1 VRGTWLA
8 KRLRNAPLQ
17 GREDVQAV
25 AERAGQ
31 LSAREIVDL
40 IPWFEKRSKDQGQ
53 HHLKSMLLA
62 ELVERSGD
70 RELFEPLLG
79 LLERA
84 DPTLRSHI
92 AQALPKVNHPAHH
105 ARLCHLLEHS
115 NASVRTTASQVLAEV
130 GGKTALKELGE
141 LMSRARFQ
149 GRGAAIDAVVRIAGH
164 HAIPAL
170 NRALPVASHGE
181 KLKIVRYLGEERFM
195 SGNRVSALEAL
206 AVLLEDQDEGVV
218 LGVIQSFSGLASFDE
233 WLDHVGPCLDSPRQP
248 VVLAAVRGL
257 RGYEGAPVV
266 ALLRG
271 KLKTSPKVVRLA
283 VLDTLEAMASDMV
296 LPAVVDALEDR
307 LLEVRTRAADVL
319 ARLGSSGK
327 VDIARTLLWLLRSKD
342 AEVRRQA
349 VDVIRKAKLSSDEL
363 WPRLFELLGDQDW
376 WVRERVA
383 DALIELAGPKMLP
396 HFVSLLGDPKPPVRM
411 SAVEVLRRL
420 KSPKALGALVRV
432 ATDDDDWWVRERAMA
447 AVADLGDARAAPYL
461 VRIAFEEPELRLVAV
476 DALATLGEPSTAP
489 HVAKLLKSKSADI
502 RLAALRCLE
511 QLDEHSVASQVAP
524 LADDPDPEV
533 RQQALQLARLWELE
547 DALASAGSTE
557 LSPLDSLLVSVAEQR
572 YDDLLLSPGSPPMA
586 KRMGLVVPQTDT
598 PLGSDGIEAMLVPLL
613 SAQQLG
619 DLAARRDVDF
629 SYEVEREGVRFRVNA
644 FHQLHGL
651 AAVFRVIRGELP
663 SLDDLGLPEV
673 VRRLDKLK
681 NGLVLVGG
689 PTGSGKST
697 TLAALVDAINRSSG
711 RHVITLEDPIE
722 VVHPRKRSLI
732 NQREVGTHTS
742 SYAQAL
748 RATLRQDPDVLLV
761 GELRDLPTIA
771 FAVTAAETGHL
782 VLGTVHTVS
791 ADTTLDRLINAFP
804 AGQQEQV
811 RGMLA
816 GSLRAVVCQYLL
828 PRADG
833 KGRALACEVML
844 NNDAVAN
851 LIRQGKCYQLPSVIA
866 TGKDQG
872 MQLMDNELLQL
883 YERGVIASET
893 AYLKARNKKDFET
906 LIAEGTGG
914 EAAAELKE

>member
-1 VRGTWLA
+1 MRGTWLA
-8 KRLRNAPLQ
+8 KRLRGAPLQ
-17 GREDVQAV
+17 GMEDVHAV
-25 AERAGQ
+25 AERAGV
-31 LSAREIVDL
+31 LPTAELLDL
-40 IPWFEKRSKDQGQ
+40 IPQIEKRPKDQGQ
-53 HHLKSMLLA
+53 HHLRCLLFA
-62 ELVERSGD
+62 NLVEASGD
-70 RELFEPLLG
+70 RALFEPLLE

-84 DPTLRSHI
+84 DPTLRSHVS
-92 AQALPKVNHPAHH
+92 QVLPKVNNPAHH
-105 ARLCHLLEHS
+105 PKLCHLLEHN
-115 NASVRTTASQVLAEV
+115 NASVRTTASQVLAQV
-130 GGKTALKELGE
+130 GGRTALAELGE
-141 LMSRARFQ
+141 LMARARFQ

-170 NRALPVASHGE
+170 TRSLTVATRGE

-195 SGNRVSALEAL
+195 SGNRVAALEAL
-206 AVLLEDQDEGVV
+206 ACLLDDDDEGVA
-218 LGVIQSFSGLASFDE
+218 LGVIQSFSGLAGFDE
-233 WLDHVGPCLDSPRQP
+233 WMDHVGPCLESPRQP

-257 RGYEGAPVV
+257 QGFGGPAVI

-271 KLKTSPKVVRLA
+271 KLKTSPKVVRMA

-307 LLEVRTRAADVL
+307 LLEVRTRGADVL
-319 ARLGSSGK
+319 AHLGSSGK
-327 VDIARTLLWLLRSKD
+327 VDVARTLLWLLRSPD
-342 AEVRRQA
+342 AEVRRLA
-349 VDVIRKAKLSSDEL
+349 VDVIRKTKISTEEL

-376 WVRERVA
+376 WVRERVT
-383 DALIELAGPKMLP
+383 DALIELAGIKLLP
-396 HFVSLLGDPKPPVRM
+396 YFVAFLQDPKPPVRL

-420 KSPKALGALVRV
+420 GSEKALGALVRV
-432 ATDDDDWWVRERAMA
+432 ATDDADWWVRERAMA
-447 AVADLGDARAAPYL
+447 AVAELGDPRAAPYL
-461 VRIAFEEPELRLVAV
+461 VRIAFEEPELRLAAI
-476 DALATLGEPSTAP
+476 DALAILGQASTAP
-489 HVAKLLKSKSADI
+489 HVAKLLRSKSADV

-511 QLDEHSVASQVAP
+511 TIGERSVAEHVAP
-524 LADDPDPEV
+524 LAADGDTQV
-533 RQQALQLARLWELE
+533 RKLALHLAGLWELRS
-547 DALASAGSTE
+547 ALAEGADTE
-557 LSPLDSLLVSVAEQR
+557 LSTLDGLLVGVAQQR
-572 YDDLLLSPGSPPMA
+572 FDDLLLSPGSPPMA
-586 KRMGLVVPQTDT
+586 KRMGTVEPQAED
-598 PLGSDGIEAMLVPLL
+598 PLKPAQIEAMLVPLL

-629 SYEVEREGVRFRVNA
+629 SYEVEHEQIRFRVNV
-644 FHQLHGL
+644 FHQLQGL
-651 AAVFRVIRGELP
+651 GAVFRVIRGELP
-663 SLDDLGLPEV
+663 SLDELGLPEV

-697 TLAALVDAINRSSG
+697 TLAALVDAINRGSG

-722 VVHPRKRSLI
+722 VVHPRKKSLI
-732 NQREVGTHTS
+732 NQREIGTHTA
-742 SYAQAL
+742 SYALAL

-791 ADTTLDRLINAFP
+791 ADTTLDRIINTFP
-804 AGQQEQV
+804 AGHQEQV

-833 KGRALACEVML
+833 RGRALACEVMV

-866 TGKDQG
+866 TSKDQG
-872 MQLMDNELLQL
+872 MQLMDTELLQL
-883 YERGVIASET
+883 YQQGAIASET

-906 LIAEGTGG
+906 LISEGTGG
-914 EAAAELKE
+914 EAVADLKD